1 MSRHELLS
9 KIEKAKERHCG
20 AKKKIC
26 VCCGAGCISSGSE
39 EVLKKLQDEVK
50 ERGLEHEYEII
61 PTGCMGPCNQGPLVK
76 DLSANVIYQ
85 KVDCE
90 NISEVVKSQL
100 IKKEPIEKMLLF
112 SDFREKPILKADE
125 DPYFKKQLKIV
136 LKDCGD
142 INPEDIDEYLAH
154 DGYTAL
160 SKVLFQM
167 LPEDVIAEIKQSG
180 LRGRGGAGYP
190 VGLKWETVYRYV
202 NSQKYLICNGDE
214 GDPGAFM
221 DRSVLE
227 GNPHRVLEGMAI
239 AAYAVGANKGFA
251 YIRGEYPLAI
261 KRFELA
267 IKQAKKMGLL
277 GQNILGSNFSFDVEV
292 RIGAGA
298 FVCGEET
305 ALIASIEGKRGT
317 PRPRPPF
324 PAEAGL
330 WGKPTLN
337 NNVETYA
344 NIVPIINKGCDW
356 FREIGTTKSAGT
368 KVFALAGKIN
378 ISGLIEVPMGTTL
391 REIVFDIGG
400 GVQGGGEFKA
410 AQTGGPS
417 GGCIPAAHLDVKV
430 DYEALVSLGSIMGSG
445 GLIVMDDT
453 SNMVDVARYFM
464 EFCMDESCG
473 KCVPCRVGTKMMHD
487 LLQKICDGKATQI
500 DLDRLEELAKYVQ
513 ETSLCGLGGS
523 APNPLLSTLRHF
535 RHEYESRIIK
545 LNGNGNGHG
554 YNGNGKQVA
563 VSDEHLIIHNN

>member
-1 MSRHELLS
+1 MNRQDLITN
-9 KIEKAKERHCG
+9 IEKAREKYCDGKR
-20 AKKKIC
+20 KIC

-39 EVLKKLQDEVK
+39 EVLKKLQNKIK
-50 ERGLEHEYEII
+50 ERGLQEQYEAI

-76 DLSANVIYQ
+76 DLSENTIYQ

-90 NISEVVKSQL
+90 NISWVVESQL
-100 IKKEPIEKMLLF
+100 VKKEPIESMLLF
-112 SDFREKPILKADE
+112 ADFREKPFVKADE

-142 INPEDIDEYLAH
+142 INPEDIEDYFAH

-160 SKVLFQM
+160 SKVLFDM

-202 NSQKYLICNGDE
+202 NDQKYIICNGDE

-261 KRFELA
+261 KRFEQA
-267 IKQAKKMGLL
+267 IKQAKKAGLL
-277 GQNILGSNFSFDVEV
+277 GNSILGSNFSFDVEV

-317 PRPRPPF
+317 PKPRPPF
-324 PAEAGL
+324 PAESGL

-337 NNVETYA
+337 NNVESYA
-344 NIVPIINKGCDW
+344 NIAPIINKGCEW
-356 FREIGTTKSAGT
+356 FREVGTTKSAGT

-378 ISGLIEVPMGTTL
+378 ISGMIEVPMGTTL

-400 GVQGGGEFKA
+400 GVQNGQQFKA

-430 DYEALVSLGSIMGSG
+430 DYEALVNLGSIMGSG
-445 GLIVMDDT
+445 GLIVIDQT

-473 KCVPCRVGTKMMHD
+473 KCIPCRVGTKMMHD

-500 DLDRLEELAKYVQ
+500 DLDRLEELAIYVRD
-513 ETSLCGLGGS
+513 TSLCGLGGS

-535 RHEYESRIIK
+535 REEYESRIITLESK
-545 LNGNGNGHG
+545 RSMLEEG
-554 YNGNGKQVA
+554 
-563 VSDEHLIIHNN
+563 EPHLINFN